1 MPKRKL
7 LEEVREVLR
16 VKSYSYRT
24 EKSYIRWMKP
34 FLRYICVKIW
44 VKMGKFENAPTERA
58 SRIEKPS
65 HCFYYI

>member
-1 MPKRKL
+1 MQKRKL
-7 LEEVREVLR
+7 LDDVREILR
-16 VKSYSYRT
+16 IKNYSYRT

-44 VKMGKFENAPTERA
+44 VKMGKFENPPTEKA